1 MWKLKNM
8 EEQTKI
14 LRRMV
19 DGGEDGL
26 EHVSESPAAVHT
38 VHNYTI
44 TLTLRHIQHRT
55 VSQAPSGIS

>member
-1 MWKLKNM
+1 MTGVRVWKLKNM

-26 EHVSESPAAVHT
+26 EHALGSPAAVHT
-38 VHNYTI
+38 V
-44 TLTLRHIQHRT
+44 
-55 VSQAPSGIS
+55 VV